1 MATII
6 ESERRLPY
14 APEELSSLVSDVR
27 RYPDFL
33 PWLKKLDVLSD
44 NETHGVRE
52 FVAQAWVGWRAISEQ
67 FTTRVRVRGTDVD
80 VGLVSGPFRRL
91 ENAWRFEPDGKGG
104 SIVKFRV
111 VFEFKSLV
119 LQTLASA
126 NRPIVADRIMK
137 AFEAEAKKRFTPA
150 KARGGEGV

>member
-14 APEELSSLVSDVR
+14 APEDLSSLVSDVE

-44 NETHGVRE
+44 NEAGGVRE
-52 FVAQAWVGWRAISEQ
+52 LVARAWVGWRAISEQ
-67 FTTRVRVRGTDVD
+67 FTTRVRLKGTDVD
-80 VGLVSGPFRRL
+80 VSLVSGPFRRL
-91 ENAWRFEPDGKGG
+91 ENAWRFERDGAGG
-104 SIVKFRV
+104 SLVKFRV
-111 VFEFKSLV
+111 VFEFKSLL
-119 LQTLASA
+119 LQTVASA
-126 NRPIVADRIMK
+126 NRAIVADRIIK
-137 AFEAEAKKRFTPA
+137 AFESEAKKRFTPV